1 MIIKLFHGS
10 NVAIETI
17 DLSKSLA
24 DKDFGRGFYLT
35 DIESQAM
42 AMAQRRVRIMGQGE
56 PIITVF
62 EFNDDQLLN
71 ESLNIRVFPD
81 DVSAEWAEF
90 VNANRNASR
99 TGFTH
104 PFDVVVGPVA
114 NDGVAFQ
121 LERYNEGA
129 IDIETLARE
138 LAYRKLNRQYFFG
151 TVKAVEL
158 LKKIE

>member
-42 AMAQRRVRIMGQGE
+42 AMAQRRVRIMGHGE
-56 PIITVF
+56 PIITIF
-62 EFNDDQLLN
+62 GLDDSCLLRTN
-71 ESLNIRVFPD
+71 LNIKFFSD
-81 DVSAEWAEF
+81 EVSTEWAEF
-90 VNANRNASR
+90 VNANRNASQ

-104 PFDVVVGPVA
+104 PFDIVIGPVA

-129 IDIETLARE
+129 IDLETLARE
-138 LAYRKLNRQYFFG
+138 LAYHKLNRQYFFG
-151 TVKAVEL
+151 TDKAINY
-158 LKKIE
+158 LKRL

>member
-10 NVAIETI
+10 NVAIDTI

-24 DKDFGRGFYLT
+24 DKDFGKGFYLT

-42 AMAQRRVRIMGQGE
+42 AMAQRRVRIMGCGE
-56 PIITVF
+56 PVITVF
-62 EFNDDQLLN
+62 EFNDDSLWN
-71 ESLNIRVFPD
+71 SHLNIKVFSD
-81 DVSAEWAEF
+81 EVSPEWAEF
-90 VNANRNASR
+90 VNANRNASQ

-104 PFDVVVGPVA
+104 PYDIVVGPVA

-121 LERYNEGA
+121 LERYNEGV
-129 IDIETLARE
+129 IDLETLARE

-151 TVKAVEL
+151 TDKAIEFL
-158 LKKIE
+158 RKI

>member
-10 NVAIETI
+10 NVAIDKI

-42 AMAQRRVRIMGQGE
+42 AMAQRRVRIMGCGE
-56 PIITVF
+56 PVITVF
-62 EFNDDQLLN
+62 EFNDDSLWN
-71 ESLNIRVFPD
+71 SHLNIKVFSD
-81 DVSAEWAEF
+81 EVSPEWAEF
-90 VNANRNASR
+90 VNANRNASQ

-104 PFDVVVGPVA
+104 PFDIVVGPVA

-129 IDIETLARE
+129 IDLETLARE

-151 TVKAVEL
+151 TDKAIDL
-158 LKKIE
+158 LKII

>member
-10 NVAIETI
+10 NVAIDTI

-24 DKDFGRGFYLT
+24 DKDFGKGFYLT

-42 AMAQRRVRIMGQGE
+42 AMAQRRVRIMGCGD
-56 PIITVF
+56 PVITVF
-62 EFNDDQLLN
+62 EFNDDSLWN
-71 ESLNIRVFPD
+71 SHLNIKVFSD
-81 DVSAEWAEF
+81 EVSPEWAEF
-90 VNANRNASR
+90 VNANRNASQ
-99 TGFTH
+99 TCFTH
-104 PFDVVVGPVA
+104 PYDIVVGPVA

-129 IDIETLARE
+129 IDLETLARE

-151 TVKAVEL
+151 TDKAIEFL
-158 LKKIE
+158 RKI